1 MLRGGD
7 ETDLQAAR
15 RYFGPFLFESDVLKG
30 PDSIDAFWFWGERE
44 TSSRLIAII
53 VGQWLIMSTAM
64 LFGRSESQGAS
75 INEKGQ
81 DPKIAS
87 DK

>member
-15 RYFGPFLFESDVLKG
+15 RYFGPFLFDSDFLKG
-30 PDSIDAFWFWGERE
+30 PDSIEAFRVWGEME

-53 VGQWLIMSTAM
+53 VGQCLILSTAL

-75 INEKGQ
+75 INE
-81 DPKIAS
+81 
-87 DK
+87 